1 MGQASIRSNRS
12 LPEHQSEESAGTK
25 RPGEASS
32 TGSVKR
38 YRIDIPRQT
47 SPLDTSST
55 DLDNP
60 SLRAQLEE
68 SRKEVDQLRLDLKD
82 VKELVGTLSIKS
94 NSLNKQ
100 NERKEEEIKRIQEEI
115 KMIQQ
120 EVASLN
126 LKLNDS
132 AKEVALLDET
142 RKEVDQLRLDLK
154 DANKLV
160 GTLSLKSNTLNKQN
174 ERQEEEIK
182 MTQQDVA
189 SLNLKL
195 IEPAKEAAQLNESRK
210 EVDRLGLDLK
220 SAKEQVGTISVIN
233 KSLLKK
239 IEEKEKQINSKTQQE
254 VASLQVELN
263 PSADKKVTTKP
274 EKRRKNVFFPI
285 PAVKKQAAH
294 GKPNPRGLA
303 LARQQQ
309 VEPLSNRERG
319 RHIPSG
325 RYVESKKSDSS
336 PSLYRKVSSVLQST
350 RKDVVDSLWIDSS
363 SIPSPAK
370 ASAPAKTPP
379 KVEDL
384 VDLCD
389 DNSGDDHNGSESQEG
404 SKRQRS
410 KLRHEQKEFR
420 HKADGPSHSL
430 ALPADLDSGLALEM
444 EFRSKIHQEP
454 ESPQPTD
461 DHIARN
467 LFRGQ
472 KVIATEPTTKV
483 IIYQKRLYGSL
494 YQHEEDSP
502 PLDPTP
508 QQAPI
513 EKTEFT
519 LDHKANGNNPEE
531 KKTNSRRDFQKRK
544 KDSMMQQKHNERN
557 GLKRRLEEAAANPIC
572 LDDDDEVR
580 GTQKHG

>member
-1 MGQASIRSNRS
+1 
-12 LPEHQSEESAGTK
+12 
-25 RPGEASS
+25 
-32 TGSVKR
+32 
-38 YRIDIPRQT
+38 
-47 SPLDTSST
+47 LDTSST
-55 DLDNP
+55 DLDDP

-82 VKELVGTLSIKS
+82 VKEVAGTLSLKS

-100 NERKEEEIKRIQEEI
+100 NEKKEEEIKMIQQEVAYLNLKLNDSAKEVALLDETRKEVDQLRLDLKDVKELVGTLSLKSNSLDKENEKKEEEIKR
-115 KMIQQ
+115 IQQ

-154 DANKLV
+154 DAIKLV

-195 IEPAKEAAQLNESRK
+195 TESAKEAAQLNESRK
-210 EVDRLGLDLK
+210 EADRLGLDLK
-220 SAKEQVGTISVIN
+220 SAKEQVGTLSVIN

-309 VEPLSNRERG
+309 LEPLSTRKRG

-336 PSLYRKVSSVLQST
+336 PFLYRKVSSVLQST
-350 RKDVVDSLWIDSS
+350 RKDVVDSLWIASS
-363 SIPSPAK
+363 SVPSPAK

-389 DNSGDDHNGSESQEG
+389 DDSGDDHNGSESQEG

-410 KLRHEQKEFR
+410 KLRHGHKEFR

-430 ALPADLDSGLALEM
+430 ALPADLDSGLALEI
-444 EFRSKIHQEP
+444 ESRWKLHQSRP
-454 ESPQPTD
+454 SRQ
-461 DHIARN
+461 
-467 LFRGQ
+467 
-472 KVIATEPTTKV
+472 TT
-483 IIYQKRLYGSL
+483 I
-494 YQHEEDSP
+494 
-502 PLDPTP
+502 
-508 QQAPI
+508 
-513 EKTEFT
+513 
-519 LDHKANGNNPEE
+519 
-531 KKTNSRRDFQKRK
+531 
-544 KDSMMQQKHNERN
+544 
-557 GLKRRLEEAAANPIC
+557 
-572 LDDDDEVR
+572 
-580 GTQKHG
+580 